1 MDIKTTLPISQART
15 KIFDIAKK
23 VQRPG
28 THYTF
33 TEKGKPTVVM
43 MSAEEFESWQETFEV
58 MKDFPDLDKDIA
70 EAQEYIRSGRLH
82 ELPTL
87 EDVERE
93 RQQRRRSRK

>member
-1 MDIKTTLPISQART
+1 MDTKTTLPISQART
-15 KIFDIAKK
+15 KIFDIAKR
-23 VQRPG
+23 VQIPG

-70 EAQEYIRSGRLH
+70 QVERDRRSGKIKDY
-82 ELPTL
+82 PTL
-87 EDVERE
+87 EDVIKERK
-93 RQQRRRSRK
+93 RLRLRK

>member
-15 KIFDIAKK
+15 KIFEIAKK

-70 EAQEYIRSGRLH
+70 QVERDRRSGKIKDY
-82 ELPTL
+82 PTL
-87 EDVERE
+87 EDVIEERKHL
-93 RQQRRRSRK
+93 RSRKS